1 VLESAIS
8 VGLISRVAFGLIF
21 LSSGTLKLRDKK
33 WPMAAGLLRV
43 PRLAIPV
50 VAPLEITVGALLV
63 VGFQSTLFI
72 WVGLGSLIV
81 FSAVLT
87 NALRFPK
94 DERPVCAC
102 FGVLAAQPVSAWSL
116 LRNGAFMLL
125 AIVALTF

>member
-1 VLESAIS
+1 MS
-8 VGLISRVAFGLIF
+8 VGLISRVAFGLVF

-102 FGVLAAQPVSAWSL
+102 FGVLGAQPVSAWSL